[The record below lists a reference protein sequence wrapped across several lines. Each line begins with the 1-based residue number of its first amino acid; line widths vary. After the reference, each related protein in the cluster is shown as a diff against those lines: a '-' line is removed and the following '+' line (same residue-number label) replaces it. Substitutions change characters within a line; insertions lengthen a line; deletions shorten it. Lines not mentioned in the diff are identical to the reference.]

1 MLLPRAALKKMRLR
15 LLAIGLAVLA
25 AGCNT
30 MRQARLAESTAYGM
44 EQIAPRVY
52 VKKDLA
58 DEPRLQLLDA
68 YEKARQ
74 RVSEFYGGLATDPTV
89 YGCESPE
96 CIHSFGGWGD
106 GIAIVL
112 PEKRAILLWP
122 LVFGPGE
129 VAHEWSH
136 LELLARLAGGAGRT
150 VPAWFHEGLAT
161 VVGEIPRHS
170 EAVYQRAVSSGY
182 PIPPLSDL
190 RTGAQWGAAFK
201 KYPNPQGLNVVY
213 ATAGH
218 EVRTWL
224 ERVGEQGL
232 FTLIARIK
240 SGEPFDAVYAD
251 LAAKGA
257 AVHR

>member
-1 MLLPRAALKKMRLR
+1 MSIR
-15 LLAIGLAVLA
+15 LLAIGLVVLA
-25 AGCNT
+25 AGCDA
-30 MRQARLAESTAYGM
+30 MRYGRLLEPTAYGM

-52 VKKDLA
+52 VKNDMA
-58 DEPRLQLLDA
+58 EEPRLKLLYA
-68 YEKARQ
+68 YELARP

-96 CIHSFGGWGD
+96 CIRAFGGFGD
-106 GIAIVL
+106 GFGVVWPKA
-112 PEKRAILLWP
+112 RAILLWP

-136 LELLARLAGGAGRT
+136 LELHARVAGGAGRT
-150 VPAWFHEGLAT
+150 VPAWFDEGLAT

-190 RTGAQWGAAFK
+190 RTGAQWSAAFK
-201 KYPNPQGLNVVY
+201 KYPNPEGLNIVY

-224 ERVGEQGL
+224 ERAGRQGL
-232 FTLIARIK
+232 FTLIDRIK
-240 SGEPFDAVYAD
+240 SGEDFGIVYAD
-251 LAAKGA
+251 FAQ
-257 AVHR
+257 